1 MNKWIISG
9 WHQSLFSKD
18 KTGYIHCTKAQYP
31 LPVREIFVTYRMI
44 LNDSFN
50 FFTPF
55 PSIRKQDPI
64 HTNPSPGGR
73 PTTLRSA
80 PYLAV
85 KRWQVV
91 AMPKN
96 VSEKWPI
103 ILWRTLRIN
112 HWYIAHQIS
121 TNIKIIQ
128 YRYRYP
134 SINQYNQSNESNQYQ
149 SISIDSEEATAVI
162 FLGHMLRI
170 KIIKCQ

>member
-1 MNKWIISG
+1 MLMNKWIISG
-9 WHQSLFSKD
+9 RHQSLFSKD

-96 VSEKWPI
+96 VSEKKMAHYFVKNSQDKSLI
-103 ILWRTLRIN
+103 YSSSNIN
-112 HWYIAHQIS
+112 
-121 TNIKIIQ
+121 
-128 YRYRYP
+128 
-134 SINQYNQSNESNQYQ
+134 EYQ
-149 SISIDSEEATAVI
+149 DHSISISI
-162 FLGHMLRI
+162 SI
-170 KIIKCQ
+170 NKSIQSI